1 MAKTILARQPDG
13 TIQLTITVDK
23 GLIQKSLSKFLAEAI
38 KEVELPGFRK
48 GKAPKKLAE
57 EKIDKNKIYELIIQE
72 LIPEAYLE
80 AVKENQLKPIISPKI
95 ELLKTKENEDWEI
108 RATTA
113 EAPKIELKDYR
124 KIVSQALAPAKLWTP
139 EKGDKADS
147 EKKTEATQE
156 EKIQKTIEILLKN
169 FSFSLPQVI
178 VEDELNRSLTNL
190 LNQVNS
196 LGMTVEQYLQSS
208 GKTSSQLREEYQA
221 KIEGELRLLFILSEI
236 ANREEI
242 KISDQEIESLAK
254 ASGDEKLSQQLS
266 DPLQKEYLKG
276 ILARR
281 KALETLASL

>member
-23 GLIQKSLSKFLAEAI
+23 GLIQKSFSEFLTEAI
-38 KEVELPGFRK
+38 QKVEVPGFRK

-57 EKIDKNKIYELIIQE
+57 EKIDKNEIYELIIQE
-72 LIPEAYLE
+72 LVPEAYLA

-95 ELLKTKENEDWEI
+95 ELLKAKENEDWEI

-124 KIVSQALAPAKLWTP
+124 KIISQALAPAKLWTP

-208 GKTSSQLREEYQA
+208 GKTSSQLREEYQT

>member
-1 MAKTILARQPDG
+1 MSKTILARQPDG

-23 GLIQKSLSKFLAEAI
+23 GLIQKSFSEFLAEAI
-38 KEVELPGFRK
+38 KKVELPGFRK

-72 LIPEAYLE
+72 LVPEAYLE

-124 KIVSQALAPAKLWTP
+124 EIVSQALAPTKLWTP

-169 FSFSLPQVI
+169 FSFSLPKII

-236 ANREEI
+236 ANREKI

>member
-13 TIQLTITVDK
+13 TIQLTITLDK
-23 GLIQKSLSKFLAEAI
+23 GLIQKIFSKFLAEAI

-72 LIPEAYLE
+72 LVPEAYLE

-108 RATTA
+108 RATTC

-124 KIVSQALAPAKLWTP
+124 KIISQALAPVKLWTP

-221 KIEGELRLLFILSEI
+221 KIESELRLLFILSEI

-254 ASGDEKLSQQLS
+254 ASGDEKLSRQLS

>member
-13 TIQLTITVDK
+13 TIQLTITIDK
-23 GLIQKSLSKFLAEAI
+23 DLIQKSFGEFLAEAI
-38 KEVELPGFRK
+38 KKVELPGFRK

-72 LIPEAYLE
+72 LVPEAYLE

-95 ELLKTKENEDWEI
+95 ELLKAKENEDWEI

-113 EAPKIELKDYR
+113 EAPKIELRDYR
-124 KIVSQALAPAKLWTP
+124 KIISQALAPAKLWTP

-254 ASGDEKLSQQLS
+254 ASGDEKLSRQLS

>member
-13 TIQLTITVDK
+13 TIQLTITLDK
-23 GLIQKSLSKFLAEAI
+23 GLIQKSFNKFLAEAI
-38 KEVELPGFRK
+38 KKVEVSGFRK

-72 LIPEAYLE
+72 LVPEAYLA
-80 AVKENQLKPIISPKI
+80 AVKEQQLKPIITPKI
-95 ELLKTKENEDWEI
+95 ELLKAKENEDWEI

-113 EAPKIELKDYR
+113 EAPKMELKDYR
-124 KIVSQALAPAKLWTP
+124 EIVRKALVPAKLWTP
-139 EKGDKADS
+139 EKGDKTDS

-178 VEDELNRSLTNL
+178 VEDELNRSLANL

>member
-13 TIQLTITVDK
+13 TIQLTITIDK
-23 GLIQKSLSKFLAEAI
+23 GLIQKSFSEFLAEAI
-38 KEVELPGFRK
+38 QKVEVSGFRK

-72 LIPEAYLE
+72 LVPEAYLA

-95 ELLKTKENEDWEI
+95 ELLKAKENEDWEI

-113 EAPKIELKDYR
+113 EAPKIELNDYR
-124 KIVSQALAPAKLWTP
+124 EIVRKALAPAKLWTP
-139 EKGDKADS
+139 EKGEKPDS

-208 GKTSSQLREEYQA
+208 GKTSSQLREEYQS

-236 ANREEI
+236 ANREKI

-254 ASGDEKLSQQLS
+254 ASGDEKLSRQLS

>member
-1 MAKTILARQPDG
+1 MSKTILARQPDG

-23 GLIQKSLSKFLAEAI
+23 GLIQKSFSEFLAEAI
-38 KEVELPGFRK
+38 KKVELPGFRK

-72 LIPEAYLE
+72 LVPEAYLA

-95 ELLKTKENEDWEI
+95 ELLKAKENEDWEV
-108 RATTA
+108 RATTC

-124 KIVSQALAPAKLWTP
+124 KIISQALAPAKLWTP

-236 ANREEI
+236 AKREEI

-254 ASGDEKLSQQLS
+254 ASGDEKLSRQLS